1 MTATRP
7 APASDLSPGA
17 AADSPDLATTAGDRS
32 VDRAAALAG
41 QRVAELTARATAGHA
56 PSVETRAPATGAL
69 VATLPQSSRSDVAE
83 AFERAR
89 AAQREWAARPVGV
102 RARVLAR
109 LHDLLLREQREIL
122 DIVQTET
129 GKARAHAFEEVADVA
144 INARY
149 YARTAAGHLRTQRRG
164 GALPLLTSAQE
175 VRHPKGVVVVI
186 SPWNY
191 PLALSVSD
199 ALPAL
204 VAGNAVVSRPD
215 NQTALTTLWA
225 HELAEKAGLPADVW
239 QVVLGRG
246 KDVGGP
252 LVEHAD
258 FVDYTGSTATG
269 RGIAAQAAARL
280 IGCSLELGGK
290 NPMLVLADA
299 DVERAAEGAVRAC
312 FSSAGQLCESMERMY
327 VHADVYDDFLEKFLT
342 RVRAMRLGAELDY
355 SSDMGT
361 LTFPRQLATV
371 QAHVD
376 DAVAKGA
383 TVLAGGRT
391 RPDLGP
397 YFYEPTVLTGVT
409 PEMDVHGDETFG
421 PVVSIYRVADDED
434 AITQANDTAY
444 GLNASVWTRDVR
456 RGRQL
461 AQRLRVGAV
470 NVNEGY
476 VAAWASVQAPSGGL
490 GDSGLGRRHGA
501 EGILKYTDVQT
512 VAVQRLVPIAALPGM
527 SEQTWAKTM
536 SVALWTMRRA
546 GLK

>member
-1 MTATRP
+1 MTAAARTRP
-7 APASDLSPGA
+7 VPTGPAKASAPK
-17 AADSPDLATTAGDRS
+17 TEN
-32 VDRAAALAG
+32 ALPAE
-41 QRVAELTARATAGHA
+41 RVAELVARATAGDAKAVQTH
-56 PSVETRAPATGAL
+56 APATGAKI
-69 VATLPQSSRSDVAE
+69 ADLPQSSVADLDA
-83 AFERAR
+83 AFARAR
-89 AAQREWAARPVGV
+89 EAQREWAQRPVAE
-102 RARVLAR
+102 RARVLSK
-109 LHDLLLREQREIL
+109 LHDLILREQSEIL
-122 DIVQTET
+122 DILQTET

-149 YARTAAGHLRTQRRG
+149 YAKTAAGHLAPHHRG
-164 GALPLLTSAQE
+164 GALPLLTQARE

-225 HELAEKAGLPADVW
+225 HELAERAGLPKDVW

-246 KDVGGP
+246 ANLGAA
-252 LVEHAD
+252 LIERAD

-269 RGIAAQAAARL
+269 RTIAGQAAVRL

-299 DVERAAEGAVRAC
+299 DIAKAADGAIRAC
-312 FSSAGQLCESMERMY
+312 FSSAGQLCESMERIY
-327 VHADVYDDFLEKFLT
+327 VHTEVYDDFVAQFVAQVEQ
-342 RVRAMRLGAELDY
+342 VRLGANLDY
-355 SSDMGT
+355 DSDMGS
-361 LTFPRQLATV
+361 LTFPRHLESIA
-371 QAHVD
+371 AHVE
-376 DAVAKGA
+376 DARAKGA
-383 TVLAGGRT
+383 TVLTGGRA

-397 YFYEPTVLTGVT
+397 YFYEPTVLTDVT
-409 PEMDVHGDETFG
+409 PEMDVYRDETFG
-421 PVVSIYRVADDED
+421 PVVSLYRVADDDE
-434 AITQANDTAY
+434 AVERANDTDY
-444 GLNASVWTRDVR
+444 GLNASIWSRDGKR
-456 RGRQL
+456 
-461 AQRLRVGAV
+461 AQRIAERLKAGAV
-470 NVNEGY
+470 NINEGY
-476 VAAWASVQAPSGGL
+476 AAAWASVDAPSGGL

-512 VAVQRLVPIAALPGM
+512 IAVQRLLPIAPLPGM

-536 SVALWTMRRA
+536 TVALWAMRRL